1 MKNFLFVSAE
11 NDALAN
17 CKAGGMADVVRDVP
31 RQIAATGDHVHV
43 VVPAYN
49 RLHKNGRLISELKF
63 NIRGE
68 ATVASIYEVAP
79 KKKIEGI
86 THYVIDHPEIVEGNI
101 AHIYNDDPEEPFFT
115 DAVKYF
121 IFNTAV
127 AQAVKQNIFDHV
139 DVVHL
144 HDWHTALLAFHKAFH
159 QDFTILKESW
169 FVYSIHNLSLQG
181 IRPLNDNFASIN
193 NFFPEL
199 GYDYEKIKDPRYN
212 DCINLMAVGI
222 RLSDKVHTVSPSYM
236 QDIMRPSHKPEFIG
250 GEGLEEDLRIA
261 FAEGRLHG
269 ILNGVNYKNMRVAKK
284 GNLYANILIQIFK
297 WIQEESKKYKS
308 DILANTGEKVVHL
321 LLNPPSFVA
330 SSVARMTEQKFYFF
344 KRNPEALKEI
354 LKNLE
359 AKNGIFI
366 LLGTGEPEYERLMRD
381 ISYEHANFIFINGQS
396 EDIIDSIYLES
407 NLYFMPSL
415 FEPCGISQM
424 LAMRN
429 GVLCLVHHTGGLI
442 DTVRDGVDGF
452 AFYGSHIE
460 ETVSN
465 MVKAFDHCI
474 EVYQNDRKRWGVM
487 RRKAKAV
494 RFSWEDSVKRY
505 YDKLYTY

>member
-1 MKNFLFVSAE
+1 M
-11 NDALAN
+11 
-17 CKAGGMADVVRDVP
+17 
-31 RQIAATGDHVHV
+31 
-43 VVPAYN
+43 
-49 RLHKNGRLISELKF
+49 
-63 NIRGE
+63 
-68 ATVASIYEVAP
+68 
-79 KKKIEGI
+79 
-86 THYVIDHPEIVEGNI
+86 
-101 AHIYNDDPEEPFFT
+101 
-115 DAVKYF
+115 
-121 IFNTAV
+121 
-127 AQAVKQNIFDHV
+127 
-139 DVVHL
+139 VHL

-381 ISYEHANFIFINGQS
+381 ISYEHAN
-396 EDIIDSIYLES
+396 L
-407 NLYFMPSL
+407 
-415 FEPCGISQM
+415 
-424 LAMRN
+424 
-429 GVLCLVHHTGGLI
+429 
-442 DTVRDGVDGF
+442 
-452 AFYGSHIE
+452 
-460 ETVSN
+460 
-465 MVKAFDHCI
+465 
-474 EVYQNDRKRWGVM
+474 
-487 RRKAKAV
+487 
-494 RFSWEDSVKRY
+494 
-505 YDKLYTY
+505 